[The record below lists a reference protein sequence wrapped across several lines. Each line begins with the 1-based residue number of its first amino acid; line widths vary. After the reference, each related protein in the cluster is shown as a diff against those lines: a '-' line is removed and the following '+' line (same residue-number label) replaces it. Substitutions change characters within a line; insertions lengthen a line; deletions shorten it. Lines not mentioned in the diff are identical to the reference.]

1 MYTCQNCGN
10 KIEKDKKRF
19 MIYKNVK
26 DLKD

>member
-1 MYTCQNCGN
+1 MYTCENYGN

-19 MIYKNVK
+19 MICKNLK